1 MIHGNRPTD
10 CQEYANPLEL
20 MNRLSFDSDLCVN
33 VLTFKLV
40 YSNMVTYDINQTTG
54 QNVFASNV
62 KKCCMCCER
71 IVCAF
76 PIFTLFY
83 KFIWKHEPRTE

>member
-40 YSNMVTYDINQTTG
+40 YSNMVTYEINQTTG

-62 KKCCMCCER
+62 KKCCVLR
-71 IVCAF
+71 KNSLYF
-76 PIFTLFY
+76 SYFY
-83 KFIWKHEPRTE
+83 IILQVYKEARTKN